1 MRAVHWIRRW
11 NAGLAGVVVAAAAA
25 AGVVFPSPAAVAQ
38 ASAEGEGV
46 GQQVVERCLTEMRE
60 TVRKTAGV
68 IGVVSKRSI
77 GAIVKLDEKGAP
89 NAVVVRAA
97 NNGFDAVRMAA
108 DRGHERVNG
117 IAFRCAKALEKIGAP
132 EAAQE
137 AVRAGA
143 AAAHEAIH
151 GHASAAREAIAGALE
166 AALGGDD
173 GDDSGETPA

>member
-25 AGVVFPSPAAVAQ
+25 AGGVFPSPAAVAQ
-38 ASAEGEGV
+38 ASAVGEGA
-46 GQQVVERCLTEMRE
+46 GQQVVERCLGEMRE
-60 TVRKTAGV
+60 TVRKTAGL
-68 IGVVSKRSI
+68 IGVASKRAI
-77 GAIVKLDEKGAP
+77 GTIAKLDEKGAP
-89 NAVVVRAA
+89 DAMVVRAA
-97 NNGFDAVRMAA
+97 NNGLDAVRIAA

-117 IAFRCAKALEKIGAP
+117 VAFRCTKALEKIGAP
-132 EAAQE
+132 EGAFE

-166 AALGGDD
+166 AALGSDD
-173 GDDSGETPA
+173 GDGDGETPA